1 MSEERR
7 GMTWKEQGVGN
18 WARDCGF
25 VMTKEDD
32 RFNLWGLNTQTR
44 VLNRVELAEVEQ
56 YLERL

>member
-1 MSEERR
+1 
-7 GMTWKEQGVGN
+7 MTWKEQGVGN

-32 RFNLWGLNTQTR
+32 RYNLWGLNTQTR